1 VNAGA
6 MRSFEQSVSLAIGS
20 TLRGLRRRLLELPAA
35 SNLPSFAIRLTLYW
49 KQLGWTRL
57 VFYFLM
63 TIKYTSSTDIEDP
76 RPPAVHMPAFL
87 GWKGCL

>member
-20 TLRGLRRRLLELPAA
+20 TLRGFRRRLLELPAT
-35 SNLPSFAIRLTLYW
+35 STLPSLAIRLTLYW

-63 TIKYTSSTDIEDP
+63 TIKYTSSADIEDP
-76 RPPAVHMPAFL
+76 RSPALHMPAFI